1 MPALDTNVL
10 VRLLVKD
17 DAAQTEAAKKRVSD
31 AVAAGGSLFV
41 PVAVSLE
48 LEWVL
53 RSAYGF
59 GKADVIAALAGLLS
73 AADLSLES
81 ESAVEIA
88 LALYGQS
95 AADFADCLHVALA
108 EGAGKAPLWTFDRAA
123 AKVAGARLLSGQ
135 RSG

>member
-17 DAAQTEAAKKRVSD
+17 DDAQCQAAKKLISD
-31 AVAAGGSLFV
+31 AVAAGEVLFV
-41 PVAVSLE
+41 PVTVTLE

-53 RSAYGF
+53 RSRFGF
-59 GKADVIAALAGLLS
+59 AKATVVDTLSRLLS
-73 AADLSLES
+73 AVDLSMES
-81 ESAVEIA
+81 EPSVELA

-108 EGAGKAPLWTFDRAA
+108 NSADEKPLWTFDRAA
-123 AKVAGARLLSGQ
+123 AKVAGAQ
-135 RSG
+135 IIPA